1 MGFVLSTQR
10 SEASGGTAITEVIS
24 RTKADLGERAPALV
38 FVFASAPHSLPEVSR
53 GVADAFPAATVVGAS
68 SSGEFVA
75 PLAGKGAVVTIAVV
89 GDVKVY
95 AALAEGLS
103 ADVEAA
109 VDHCV
114 AAVPNVKKAD
124 EYPHRTAIVLLDALS
139 GRGEEAALLTAAM
152 LGPNTL
158 LAGGAAAD
166 DLQMV
171 KTTVALGGRSA
182 SDALVV
188 AVIASREPLGVG
200 VSHGHAAL
208 SAPMKVT
215 KAEGSLLQELDGRPA
230 WDAWKDAIR
239 EHAKAQGHDVDA
251 LAPSEEGA
259 FLLRYEVGLSTGRGG
274 TGLKVRAPL
283 SREGTA
289 LRLACGVPEGA
300 LVRVTESTPLRQIES
315 AAQAARLARQNLAPQ
330 PDGTRSVAGAVV
342 FDCVCRAL
350 ILDHAFAD
358 AVSAMAQELGGAPVG
373 GWETYGEIAMNEGDL
388 SGFHNTTS
396 VVLAFPS

>member
-10 SEASGGTAITEVIS
+10 SEASGGAAITEVIS
-24 RTKADLGERAPALV
+24 GMKADLGDQRPALV
-38 FVFASAPHSLPEVSR
+38 FVFASAPHALPEVSR
-53 GVADAFPAATVVGAS
+53 GVATAFPAATVLGAS

-89 GDVKVY
+89 GDVQIY

-103 ADVEAA
+103 TDVEAA
-109 VDHCV
+109 VNHCV
-114 AAVPNVKKAD
+114 AGVPAVQEGD
-124 EYPHRTAIVLLDALS
+124 DYPHRTAVVLLDALS

-152 LGPNTL
+152 LGPRTL

-171 KTTVALGGRSA
+171 KTTVSLGERSA

-188 AVIASREPLGVG
+188 AVIASREPLGIG

-208 SAPMKVT
+208 STSMRVT

-239 EHAKAQGHDVDA
+239 EHAAGQGHDVDG
-251 LAPSEEGA
+251 LAPNEEGA
-259 FLLRYEVGLSTGRGG
+259 FLLRYEVGLSTGHG
-274 TGLKVRAPL
+274 GLKVRAPL

-300 LVRVTESTPLRQIES
+300 SVRVTESTPRRQIES
-315 AAQAARLARQNLAPQ
+315 AAEAARLARQNLAPGA
-330 PDGTRSVAGAVV
+330 DGTRAVAGAVV

-350 ILDHAFAD
+350 ILDHGFAD
-358 AVSAMAQELGGAPVG
+358 AVSAMARELDGAPVG